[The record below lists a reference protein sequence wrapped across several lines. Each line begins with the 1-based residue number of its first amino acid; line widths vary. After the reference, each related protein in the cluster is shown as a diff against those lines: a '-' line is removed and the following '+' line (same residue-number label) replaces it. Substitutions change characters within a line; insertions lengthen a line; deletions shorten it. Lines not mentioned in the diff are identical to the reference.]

1 MIGLALAECQGGPRG
16 REAPRG
22 IQRPIC
28 HMAVATVLDCAVF
41 RKTCARFATGI
52 AVATVTGLDGRP
64 YGITVN
70 SFTSVSAAPPLV
82 LVCIDY
88 RSSVLAHFRGSAW
101 YGINVLSEGQ
111 RSLSERFAARVP
123 DRFEQL
129 GWHAGECGVPLFDE
143 CLATMECSVVQ
154 TVEAGDHAILI
165 AEVIR
170 AKARDGNP
178 LLYFGSQYRNIE
190 GSGAESPDRGIT
202 T

>member
-1 MIGLALAECQGGPRG
+1 
-16 REAPRG
+16 
-22 IQRPIC
+22 
-28 HMAVATVLDCAVF
+28 MAVATVLDSAVF

-101 YGINVLSEGQ
+101 YGINVLSDEQ
-111 RSLSERFAARVP
+111 RFLSERFAARVP
-123 DRFEQL
+123 DRFERL
-129 GWHAGECGVPLFDE
+129 GWHSGESGVPLFDE

-154 TVEAGDHAILI
+154 TVEAGDHAIFI

-170 AKARDGNP
+170 ANARDGNP
-178 LLYFGSQYRNIE
+178 LLYFGSQYRNLHTPE
-190 GSGAESPDRGIT
+190 ESVSEREIT

>member
-1 MIGLALAECQGGPRG
+1 
-16 REAPRG
+16 
-22 IQRPIC
+22 
-28 HMAVATVLDCAVF
+28 MAVATVLDSAVF

-101 YGINVLSEGQ
+101 YGINVLSDEQ
-111 RSLSERFAARVP
+111 RALSERFAARVP
-123 DRFEQL
+123 DRFERL
-129 GWHAGECGVPLFDE
+129 AWHAGICGVPLFDE
-143 CLATMECSVVQ
+143 SLATMECSVVQ
-154 TVEAGDHAILI
+154 TVEAGDHAIFI

-170 AKARDGNP
+170 ASAREGNP
-178 LLYFGSQYRNIE
+178 LLYFGSEYRNIQAPA
-190 GSGAESPDRGIT
+190 GGAADREIT